1 MLGMKNTH
9 TRNLWGREFSVI
21 KEGLAE
27 AEVVAFVSELLKR
40 QEHHQSLM
48 ELAQR
53 TVIEAEHLAMSLKE
67 RAKGEAEAE
76 AARILS
82 QAQAQAEQLV
92 QETSGSIMSRAEEEA
107 KSVTQRIYD
116 RFVEVVQEEVGKGI
130 GPAPSAPTTNYPQ
143 PEPGNPLTQKIEE
156 APANWQA
163 TPVNRDSGQSPKGNL
178 PAIPDLAPQVPQA
191 KREELVDG
199 QVDLIVAP
207 PIDLAQLTSFQRR
220 LRQQSQ
226 IRLLQTVGSWNQGL
240 TITVLVKQA
249 LPLIETL
256 QWMPEVE
263 AVQGNNGTERDAGKG
278 LRRKVS
284 VTLCHRPRKEA
295 KDYSPIMA

>member
-1 MLGMKNTH
+1 MLGAKNTH
-9 TRNLWGREFSVI
+9 TRNLWGKEFSVI

-53 TVIEAEHLAMSLKE
+53 TVIEAEQLALSLKE
-67 RAKGEAEAE
+67 KAKGEAEAE
-76 AARILS
+76 AASILS

-116 RFVEVVQEEVGKGI
+116 RFVEAVQEEVGKGI
-130 GPAPSAPTTNYPQ
+130 GPAPQ

-156 APANWQA
+156 TLANWQA
-163 TPVNRDSGQSPKGNL
+163 TPVNSDAAQSPKGNL
-178 PAIPDLAPQVPQA
+178 PAVPDLAPQVTQA

-199 QVDLIVAP
+199 RVDLIVAP

-240 TITVLVKQA
+240 AITVLVKQA

-263 AVQGNNGTERDAGKG
+263 TVQGNNGTERDAGKG
-278 LRRKVS
+278 LRKKVS
-284 VTLCHRPRKEA
+284 VTLRHRARRGTE
-295 KDYSPIMA
+295 D